1 MTAADAPLSPADRA
15 RIDDL
20 MSRMTVEEKLG
31 QLNLLTADLAV
42 TGPSVRGDY
51 VEEIRKGRVGGLFN
65 AYGREFTRE
74 MQRLAVEETRL
85 GVPLLFAFDVIHG
98 HRTIFPIPL
107 GEAASWDLDLMERT
121 ARLAAAE
128 AAGEGLHWTFA
139 PMLDVCRDPRWGR
152 IVEGPGESAFLGMQI
167 ARAKVRGYQGGDL
180 AAPDTLAAT
189 AKHIGAYGAPRAGRD
204 YETADISERTL
215 REVYLPPFRAAVA
228 AGVASIMP
236 SFNDLA
242 GVPATANEALLD
254 GIVRGEWGFGGL
266 FVSDY
271 EAVEEL
277 VAHSIAADEAD
288 AARQA
293 LAAGL
298 DMDMQSAT
306 FIAHFGDGVR
316 DGTVPLARIDA
327 AVRRVLE
334 LKARLGLFDDPY
346 RRCREPA
353 TPLADLAEAA
363 RDAARHSIVLL
374 RNEGEALPLRRGDG
388 GGTLRTLAV
397 IGPLADAGREMLGSW
412 AGAGDPEKAVAILA
426 GIEAATAGSGT
437 RVLHATGCP
446 IEGAE
451 GEDIAGA
458 VTLARQADAIVL
470 CLGEAAWM
478 SGEAACRSS
487 LDLPGSQQ
495 ALAGA
500 VLDVAAGRGV
510 PVIAVLTSG
519 RPLALPWL
527 EARASAILQTWFL
540 GSQAGH
546 AIADVLFGEWNPSGR
561 LPVTVPRS
569 LGQVPI
575 HHDQR
580 PTGRPPSDNWYSSK
594 YLDVPT
600 EPLYP
605 FGFGLSYTRFR
616 YDALRLSADSL
627 AIGDAAAGIEVVV
640 EVTNAGPCDG
650 EETVQLYIRDLVASV
665 ARPVRDLRGFAKL
678 RLASGE
684 SGTATF
690 RLMLDDFAFI
700 RRDMTF
706 GPEPG
711 DFEIAAGPNVADLPL
726 RARFRLDAAAQS

>member
-1 MTAADAPLSPADRA
+1 MTAADAPLSLSDSA

-20 MSRMTVEEKLG
+20 ISRMTIEEKLG
-31 QLNLLTADLAV
+31 QLNLLTADLAT

-65 AYGREFTRE
+65 AYGRDFTRE

-98 HRTIFPIPL
+98 HRTIFPVPL

-152 IVEGPGESAFLGMQI
+152 IVEGPGESAFLSMHI

-180 AAPDTLAAT
+180 AASDTLAAT

-204 YETADISERTL
+204 YETADVSERTL
-215 REVYLPPFRAAVA
+215 REIYLPPFRAAVE

-254 GIVRGEWGFGGL
+254 GIVRGKWGFGGL

-277 VAHSIAADEAD
+277 KAHGIAADDAD

-306 FIAHFGDGVR
+306 FIAHLGDGVR
-316 DGTVPLARIDA
+316 DGTAPLARIDA

-353 TPLADLAEAA
+353 ASAEDLTGAA
-363 RDAARHSIVLL
+363 RDAARRSIVLL
-374 RNEGEALPLRRGDG
+374 RNVGEALPLRRGDG
-388 GGTLRTLAV
+388 GALRTLAV

-412 AGAGDPEKAVAILA
+412 AGAGDPDKAVAILA
-426 GIEAATAGSGT
+426 GIEAALAGSGT
-437 RVLHATGCP
+437 RVLHAAGCP
-446 IEGAE
+446 IES
-451 GEDIAGA
+451 GEDEDITGA
-458 VTLARQADAIVL
+458 VATARQADAVVL

-487 LDLPGSQQ
+487 LDLPGRQQ
-495 ALAGA
+495 ALAEA
-500 VLDVAAGRGV
+500 VLDAAAERGV

-540 GSQAGH
+540 GSQAGR
-546 AIADVLFGEWNPSGR
+546 AVADVLFGDWNPSGR

-594 YLDVPT
+594 YLDVRA

-627 AIGDAAAGIEVVV
+627 PIGDAAGIEIAVD
-640 EVTNAGPCDG
+640 VTNAGPRDG
-650 EETVQLYIRDLVASV
+650 EETVQLYVRDLVASV
-665 ARPVRDLRGFAKL
+665 ARPVRELRGFAKL
-678 RLASGE
+678 RLAPGE
-684 SGTATF
+684 TGTASF
-690 RLMLDDFAFI
+690 RLAPDDFAFV
-700 RRDMTF
+700 RRDMSV

-711 DFEIAAGPNVADLPL
+711 EFEIAAGPNVADLPL
-726 RARFRLDAAAQS
+726 RSRFRLDADARS